1 MDKIRFFLGCEIGLK
16 CAIVPFMDEN
26 MVQQATVLP
35 DYLSQSDDQLMKMTG
50 REFADALVERAKLWA
65 WDVQDPE
72 KYEILELDPDKKQQV
87 RSRWAER
94 HAWMEW
100 WFGVPVPAKQIVLL
114 PNEDFGIKLLLSQQI
129 IDEVKHQ
136 RLLSRRAAALGGS
149 AKIENYVPEP
159 EIVSNAPEKM
169 TDSDSPLEIAAAL
182 QCTGEVIVNENTT
195 ARSVLFRLIDE
206 ETQQVFV
213 DEIAPDEIRHIGVGV
228 KIVAK
233 YASTPELRRLV
244 LKIQNRKFLSTYQRY
259 LVDYRRFGAERTAS
273 EPVVG
278 GNIVAS

>member
-1 MDKIRFFLGCEIGLK
+1 MRGSFVPACERGVR
-16 CAIVPFMDEN
+16 CDIVPVMTEETTHKP
-26 MVQQATVLP
+26 TVLP
-35 DYLSQSDDQLMKMTG
+35 DYLGLSDDQLMERSG
-50 REFADALVERAKLWA
+50 REFADAVVERSKLWA
-65 WDVQDPE
+65 WDVIDPE
-72 KYEILELDPDKKQQV
+72 KYTITELDPEEMHQV
-87 RSRWAER
+87 RMKWAER

-149 AKIENYVPEP
+149 AKIERYVPEP
-159 EIVSNAPEKM
+159 EVVATAPEKM
-169 TDSDSPLEIAAAL
+169 IDSDSPLEIAAAL

-195 ARSVLFRLIDE
+195 YRSVLFRLLDE
-206 ETQQVFV
+206 ETKQLFV

-228 KIVAK
+228 KIVTK

-244 LKIQNRKFLSTYQRY
+244 LKIQNRKFRTTYPRY
-259 LVDYRRFGAERTAS
+259 LVDYRRFGAERTAP
-273 EPVVG
+273 EPVVD
-278 GNIVAS
+278 GNTEAS